1 MKGFISIIKID
12 RISIKIKS
20 FSIKNLRISFE
31 NQFKLKDPLR
41 NSIHMKG
48 FIIIIK
54 DERISFKN
62 QFESKDSLWNSIQIK
77 GFIIIGF
84 IIIIKK

>member
-1 MKGFISIIKID
+1 M
-12 RISIKIKS
+12 
-20 FSIKNLRISFE
+20 
-31 NQFKLKDPLR
+31 Q
-41 NSIHMKG
+41 MKG

-84 IIIIKK
+84 IIIIKKIMGFQFKMKGFPSKSNLN